1 MHPAGGLYYQGDSV
15 ALPPLRTMSGSFEGT
30 QGSNLQ
36 HFLPT
41 HSLAQRSQFS
51 APESAGT
58 TSSSYSL
65 PQTNLIS
72 DKHKVLI
79 FYFLYAVY
87 SLFQREQQHLYP
99 PLNLAGPTF
108 RLRVE
113 LSPSNNTVHFK
124 HDLTKLAERTATL
137 LKNIFV
143 WKQKMQC
150 SSTYYH
156 SDFRL

>member
-15 ALPPLRTMSGSFEGT
+15 ALPPIRTMSGSFDGT

-113 LSPSNNTVHFK
+113 L
-124 HDLTKLAERTATL
+124 L
-137 LKNIFV
+137 LKLILILNLHGLYLLVGARQYASRYLYFTDAFLI
-143 WKQKMQC
+143 M
-150 SSTYYH
+150 
-156 SDFRL
+156 